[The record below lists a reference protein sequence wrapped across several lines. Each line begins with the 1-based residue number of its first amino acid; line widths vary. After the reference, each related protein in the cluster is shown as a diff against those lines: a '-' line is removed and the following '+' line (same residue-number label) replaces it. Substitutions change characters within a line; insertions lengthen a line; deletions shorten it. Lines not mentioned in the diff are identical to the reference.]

1 MDREKRY
8 QIVTYCYD
16 CGSDDKLE
24 YKTIKEAIKEAK
36 KYLSDGWD
44 KVFIYDRI
52 KRSVRHAFNGVPD
65 GIFSDDVDISHAI
78 LHWNM
83 A

>member
-1 MDREKRY
+1 MDKEKRY

-36 KYLSDGWD
+36 KYLSDGYD
-44 KVFIYDRI
+44 KALEDVQ
-52 KRSVRHAFNGVPD
+52 
-65 GIFSDDVDISHAI
+65 GIIRKYNLGGGKELKPATKFVCES
-78 LHWNM
+78 
-83 A
+83 